1 MRGGRRYACARRAEV
16 YAAASPAGGAP
27 SPPASSP
34 SHAAWASTPAR
45 RTPPPWHQ
53 GQVTSCGLPPRFE
66 ITCPVPRQGIHASAS
81 RFAIGGEISVT
92 GTETSAGR
100 EQPTARNG
108 ARPALRG
115 VWRGG
120 WVAVALITLGAAALR
135 LAHLG
140 QVVSD
145 PFYDGAVR
153 SMTLSWHN
161 FFFGAVEPS
170 GAVSIDKPPVDLW
183 LQVASVELFG
193 WSSTALKL
201 PQALAGTAAV
211 PLLFAALRRLFGV
224 RAGLAAA
231 LALAVLPIEVITAR
245 SDTMDALM
253 MALTVLA
260 LLLTVRATDSGR
272 TGWLLGAAVAL
283 GLAFNVKLLESLPA
297 LPALALLAWLG
308 MPGRRRRRAV
318 QLALAGVVYV
328 AVALSWL
335 TATLLF
341 PAPDRPYAYG
351 STNGSAWNS
360 AFVFNGLD
368 RLENKAVEGP
378 QPGFIPGHRYLERTQ
393 AERDAIPIVPASATR
408 LLARIGPL
416 SGERLGLEV
425 LAGLL
430 LGGALLLALLW
441 RPRAAREAQL
451 PASGL
456 DPPTATTD
464 PQAQRRRL
472 ALAAGLMLWL
482 AIGIVLFSHMARLHP
497 RYTEAFTPAVAAT
510 LGIGVSWAT
519 ERRTPWRL
527 AALTGTLLA
536 VTVYAESLLFGA
548 TALWW
553 IVAAGAAGALALAW
567 TPRLGGV
574 DRAATASSA
583 PTPDAPTPTLAH
595 APAPAP
601 AGLRP
606 TAVLVLTLVCLLAIP
621 LWSSLRGVRENVS
634 DTTRLGALH
643 SGELQPLSAYLR
655 AHQGSAYYEAAFDSG
670 TKMGEL
676 VVRDARPILVLSTL
690 EGRVFTSVARL
701 RALIAAG
708 KVRYAFLDSL
718 CGPRSPPT
726 DADCTAPAR
735 WVQAH
740 ATDVSQQAHMP
751 RRGMLW
757 LLPEAGP
764 RPGRAAARAHKV
776 TSSGARRHV

>member
-1 MRGGRRYACARRAEV
+1 M
-16 YAAASPAGGAP
+16 
-27 SPPASSP
+27 
-34 SHAAWASTPAR
+34 
-45 RTPPPWHQ
+45 
-53 GQVTSCGLPPRFE
+53 
-66 ITCPVPRQGIHASAS
+66 HASAS
-81 RFAIGGEISVT
+81 CFAIGGEISVT
-92 GTETSAGR
+92 GPGTSA
-100 EQPTARNG
+100 ARAAPRAQGG
-108 ARPALRG
+108 ARSALRSA
-115 VWRGG
+115 WHGG
-120 WVAVALITLGAAALR
+120 WVAVTLITLGAAALR

-170 GAVSIDKPPVDLW
+170 GAVSIDKPPIDLW

-193 WSSTALKL
+193 WTSTALKL

-253 MALTVLA
+253 MVLTVLA
-260 LLLTVRATDSGR
+260 LLLTVRATEGGH
-272 TGWLLGAAVAL
+272 TAWLLGAAVAL

-308 MPGRRRRRAV
+308 LPGRRRRRAA
-318 QLALAGVVYV
+318 QLALAGLVYV

-335 TATLLF
+335 IGTLLF
-341 PAPDRPYAYG
+341 PAHDRPYAYG

-368 RLENKAVEGP
+368 RLENKTLEGAE
-378 QPGFIPGHRYLERTQ
+378 PGFIPGQHYPEHTQ
-393 AERDAIPIVPASATR
+393 AERDAIPIVPPSATR

-416 SGERLGLEV
+416 SGERLGLEA

-430 LGGALLLALLW
+430 LGGALLAALLWLW
-441 RPRAAREAQL
+441 RPRAARKTRQRD
-451 PASGL
+451 SGL
-456 DPPTATTD
+456 DPPATAT
-464 PQAQRRRL
+464 AERLGRRRL

-482 AIGIVLFSHMARLHP
+482 AIGIALFSHMARLHP

-510 LGIGVSWAT
+510 LGIGVAWAS
-519 ERRTPWRL
+519 ERRTPGRL
-527 AALTGTLLA
+527 AALTVTLLI

-548 TALWW
+548 STLWW
-553 IVAAGAAGALALAW
+553 VVAAGAAGALVLAW
-567 TPRLGGV
+567 IPARGAGRSV
-574 DRAATASSA
+574 PGASSPATGSSA
-583 PTPDAPTPTLAH
+583 PV
-595 APAPAP
+595 PAD
-601 AGLRP
+601 LRA
-606 TAVLVLTLVCLLAIP
+606 TAVIVLALVCLLAIP
-621 LWSSLRGVRENVS
+621 LWSSLRGVHENVS

-643 SGELQPLSAYLR
+643 AGELQPLSAYLR

-718 CGPRSPPT
+718 CGPQSPAT

-735 WVQAH
+735 WIQAH
-740 ATDVSQQAHMP
+740 GTDVSQQARMP

-757 LLPEAGP
+757 LLPGASPGPGTATARPHSGRPP
-764 RPGRAAARAHKV
+764 RPHSGG
-776 TSSGARRHV
+776 SPGARGHV